1 MAGGLSSGS
10 GRRRSRRGG
19 RAPMAE
25 INVTPLVDVMLVLLA
40 IFMVT
45 APLLAAGVKV
55 DLPESRAEA
64 LPQPAQQVTLS
75 MTGDGRMWLDEDEL
89 SPGELPDRL
98 AQAAAAN
105 GGKPPQLTL
114 RADRGLPY
122 GTVMT
127 VIGEINRAGVRS
139 IALVTDSSVSA
150 P

>member
-1 MAGGLSSGS
+1 
-10 GRRRSRRGG
+10 
-19 RAPMAE
+19 MAE

-45 APLLAAGVKV
+45 APLLSAGVPV

-64 LPQPAQQVTLS
+64 LPQAAQQVTLS
-75 MTGDGRMWLDEDEL
+75 MTGDGRMWLDADEL

-127 VIGEINRAGVRS
+127 VMGEINRAGVRS